1 MKYRKHQEEQR
12 LDEQLLQGQILLRDH
27 LLPQAQ
33 DQLWQDQLPPQAQ
46 DHLLPQAQDHLLPQ
60 AQDQD
65 QKDLL
70 QMKHLCQICHV
81 VLRVLTLLS
90 LMLLQ
95 NLFLQV

>member
-1 MKYRKHQEEQR
+1 
-12 LDEQLLQGQILLRDH
+12 
-27 LLPQAQ
+27 
-33 DQLWQDQLPPQAQ
+33 
-46 DHLLPQAQDHLLPQ
+46 LPQAQDHLLPQ
-60 AQDQD
+60 DQQD

-95 NLFLQV
+95 NLFLQVPLQHYEQQAPFLPYEFSSDATSVFYFCVC